1 MAGHGAATAAHAETA
16 KQLTRMYEIQRID
29 VWSTAKIVA
38 LFSLVG
44 SLIGGV
50 PIRGIFELIFS
61 DRLVGGFLPSLIGL
75 PLSVGLGLGVG
86 ALFAVLYNWLG
97 AYIGFIQVDLALEA
111 DEQSPSPP
119 QSNV

>member
-1 MAGHGAATAAHAETA
+1 
-16 KQLTRMYEIQRID
+16 MYEIQRID

-50 PIRGIFELIFS
+50 PISGILQFISTELDIRGFI
-61 DRLVGGFLPSLIGL
+61 PSLIGL
-75 PLSVGLGLGVG
+75 PLSVGVGLGMG

-111 DEQSPSPP
+111 DEQSPKPP